1 MDHQFLLGS
10 TKVYSKQRKDNKKIR
25 FIICIMY
32 RNFSLVSVETTS
44 SIPKKYLKKMGKITH
59 QIKVEAPIKIGQ
71 VIAKNLFG
79 KKIDLVATRKV
90 DIKN

>member
-1 MDHQFLLGS
+1 
-10 TKVYSKQRKDNKKIR
+10 
-25 FIICIMY
+25 MY

-44 SIPKKYLKKMGKITH
+44 SIPKKYLKKMGEITH
-59 QIKVEAPIKIGQ
+59 RLIVGAPIKVGQ
-71 VIAKNLFG
+71 IVAKNLFG